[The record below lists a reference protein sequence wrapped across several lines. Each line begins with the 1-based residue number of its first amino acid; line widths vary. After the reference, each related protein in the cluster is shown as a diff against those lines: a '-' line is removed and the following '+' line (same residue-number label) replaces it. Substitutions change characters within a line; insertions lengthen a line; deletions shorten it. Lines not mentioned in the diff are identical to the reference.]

1 MGMAAGQARLLSITS
16 RMSDNELRAQIINN
30 NKMRLATQS
39 SQVSEAYVTA
49 LNEAQM
55 MFTNYDKDNN
65 TSYQKLTYNAL
76 TAYNPYNNQYI
87 VTNASGNVLLSEKDA
102 VNYENANGDVKK
114 FLQAYGIE
122 NTTSYWDSLAVYSDG
137 NSIQYKTD
145 ATVAGVDTFDLG
157 KVADGNKYTNITDYL
172 RDLYEGNIKD
182 DNSNPKLHPGYMDA
196 VSSEEYYAYT
206 SALAKYNEKLDDLL
220 PTIQTGMA
228 NKLNTLADG
237 STAFSSINP
246 DSWTNVEGD
255 AKAGMESLK
264 KIIDNAKAFV
274 IMVKT
279 DSGLE
284 QSPSALNLLES
295 LKTTIDDNKEK
306 TMVFETY
313 NQDNC
318 EVEHDVT
325 TNTYTLKYKD
335 GDPILSVTQ
344 TGIPPLVTYSGQRV
358 TGTDA
363 DGNPVF
369 QAATVSADGKTMT
382 YTVDGVTV
390 TTKGLNSLSNSNSF
404 ELKDTAPNTIDNMKN
419 VAKEVIN
426 TLQNAIYS
434 IWDPMHRSGS
444 GYTFMNT
451 GSDEYTAFVTAANE
465 LWTAVGLTGTA
476 QEEDYFELG
485 SIDYIQNKKKGSS
498 NNSGSFQKVYDAY
511 VLDCIMNTFGEP
523 KYTWIDTKNPNENGE
538 TKAQWYENLFT
549 RIQKGGYKVL
559 QDGLASSNEWMQFAF
574 ESGIITMEQVDSNKN
589 WQPLIYSNCSDI
601 TEQTNDAAIAKA
613 EAEYK
618 AAMNKIENK
627 DKRYDLELKN
637 IDTEH
642 NSLQV
647 EYDSIKTAIDKNI
660 ERTFKLYS

>member
-102 VNYENANGDVKK
+102 VNYKNANGDVKK

-137 NSIQYKTD
+137 KSIQYKTD
-145 ATVAGVDTFDLG
+145 ATVAGVDTFDLAD
-157 KVADGNKYTNITDYL
+157 VAGGNNYTNITDYL
-172 RDLYEGNIKD
+172 RDLYEGNIKG

-246 DSWTNVEGD
+246 DSWTD
-255 AKAGMESLK
+255 ANATAGMESLK
-264 KIIDNAKAFV
+264 NIIEGAKAFV
-274 IMVKT
+274 IQTDPQKT
-279 DSGLE
+279 T
-284 QSPSALNLLES
+284 AMNLLES
-295 LKTTIDDNKEK
+295 LKTKIDDNKGD
-306 TMVFETY
+306 TMVLETY
-313 NQDNC
+313 NKDNC
-318 EVEHDVT
+318 EVVVSGT
-325 TNTYTLKYKD
+325 TYTLKYKD
-335 GDPILSVTQ
+335 GDPILSVTK
-344 TGIPPLVTYSGQRV
+344 TPGSIVTYSGQHIGV
-358 TGTDA
+358 DSSGSAALQT
-363 DGNPVF
+363 
-369 QAATVSADGKTMT
+369 ATVSADGKTMS
-382 YTVDGVTV
+382 YTADGVTI
-390 TTKGLNSLSNSNSF
+390 TTTGLNSLSNTDTF
-404 ELKDTAPNTIDNMKN
+404 EVKDTAPNTLDNKKS
-419 VAKEVIN
+419 VAKEVIS

-476 QEEDYFELG
+476 QEENYFELG
-485 SIDYIQNKKKGSS
+485 SIDYIQNIKKGSS
-498 NNSGSFQKVYDAY
+498 SDNSGPFQKVYDAY